1 MPLIFSNK
9 EHAYIEKEK
18 TEISQLFS
26 VSKAPAPIWP
36 YSKAFWA
43 WEILFCSW
51 QIWVDVNTMQLI
63 KWWIEEQTR
72 QACRNVSYVLEEYWL
87 WLKNVVKT
95 TIYLNNIEDYDIVN
109 NIYKNYFVLKP
120 ARTLVEVAKLPKWAL
135 IEIEV
140 IAKR

>member
-1 MPLIFSNK
+1 MLIFSNK
-9 EHAYIEKEK
+9 NQAYTEKDR
-18 TEISQLFS
+18 TDVSQLFS
-26 VSKAPAPIWP
+26 VSKAPASSWP
-36 YSKAFWA
+36 YSKAFWS
-43 WEILFCSW
+43 WDLLFCSW
-51 QIWVDVNTMQLI
+51 QFALDVNTMQLI

-87 WLKNVVKT
+87 WLKNVVKV
-95 TIYLNNIEDYDIVN
+95 TIYLSDINDYDIVN

-140 IAKR
+140 IAKK

>member
-26 VSKAPAPIWP
+26 VSKAPAAAGP
-36 YSKAFWA
+36 YNKAFWSGDL
-43 WEILFCSW
+43 LFCSG
-51 QIWVDVNTMQLI
+51 QIALDVNTMQLI
-63 KWWIEEQTR
+63 KGGIEEQTR
-72 QACRNVSYVLEEYWL
+72 QACRNVSYVLEEYGL
-87 WLKNVVKT
+87 GLKNVVKT
-95 TIYLNNIEDYDIVN
+95 TIYLSNIEDYDIVN

-120 ARTLVEVAKLPKWAL
+120 ARTLVEVAKLPKGAL